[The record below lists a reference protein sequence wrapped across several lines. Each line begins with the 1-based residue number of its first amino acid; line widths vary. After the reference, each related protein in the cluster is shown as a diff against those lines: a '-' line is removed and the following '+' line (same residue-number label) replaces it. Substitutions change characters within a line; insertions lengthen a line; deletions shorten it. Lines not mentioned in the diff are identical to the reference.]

1 LRFYQLL
8 LVFLF
13 SQSFSVFNPAPSD
26 SLAIP
31 DFSHNTSLFFKLY
44 SDLSGKKTRLTMT
57 RESN

>member
-1 LRFYQLL
+1 LRFLSIIAC
-8 LVFLF
+8 FF

-44 SDLSGKKTRLTMT
+44 SDLSGKKNEAHNDQRK
-57 RESN
+57 